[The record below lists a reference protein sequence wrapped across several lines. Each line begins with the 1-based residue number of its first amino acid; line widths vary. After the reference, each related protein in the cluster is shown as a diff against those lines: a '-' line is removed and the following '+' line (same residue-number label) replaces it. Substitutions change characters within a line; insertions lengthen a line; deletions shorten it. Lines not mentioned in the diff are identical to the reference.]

1 MAPEFFNIGAVS
13 NEENSG
19 LFTRESDAFALG
31 MVTFEVLNVPHGIS
45 FS

>member
-1 MAPEFFNIGAVS
+1 MAPELFNIYAI
-13 NEENSG
+13 NEGNSG
-19 LFTRESDAFALG
+19 LHTRESDTFALG